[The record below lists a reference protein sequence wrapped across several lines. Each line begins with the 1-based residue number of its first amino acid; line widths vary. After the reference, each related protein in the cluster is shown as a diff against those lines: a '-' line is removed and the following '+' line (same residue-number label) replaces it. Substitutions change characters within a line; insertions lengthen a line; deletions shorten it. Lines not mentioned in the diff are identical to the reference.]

1 MINKLSLKPPRHS
14 LIKRTSTSLAFLSA
28 LLATST
34 AFAYEPEEG
43 QAPASNPYSLGNDW
57 EGSSEIIP
65 SFSTIYRGPRGLST
79 TEPLR
84 PSSQAQALT
93 AGEEE
98 AEEAENLP
106 YGYTLEGAPAA
117 EPTSAFEQHLQD
129 PARLKATLEAAG
141 IDPTEDNIASRFWEE
156 KDLYIRLVNNQH
168 GTLLNLIQTSFTQT
182 KSLLIFDALRETLSV
197 QRLNLSKCQIPL
209 PYFLA
214 LGTALSLNTSLQV
227 IDLQQATWPNQD
239 ITLLGLILQNNRS
252 LQEVIFSAN
261 LNLNEAALQSF
272 YKMIESNRHLRLIRW
287 SQEAFKPLKTIART
301 NPVAMV
307 HLGVSYLEK
316 VMAPQFDF
324 LPVSLSPSLDPVKEA
339 IALFTKADKINHP
352 LASYELGKIKEAQ
365 QQFPEALKWYQR
377 SADLGYAAAQ
387 YKIGEYYRAVWPQK
401 EPVLPTADYG
411 QALEWFHRSAKQGY
425 APALYRLGRLYEAGR
440 SGSVSL
446 SKAGDYFYEAVIRGY
461 PEAFVALGGLCGN
474 PSYEY
479 ADETMAKYYL
489 EWGKK
494 FPEVSF
500 QAERLLKF
508 PSQG

>member
-1 MINKLSLKPPRHS
+1 MINRLSLKPPRPS
-14 LIKRTSTSLAFLSA
+14 LIKRESISLAFLSA
-28 LLATST
+28 LLATSS
-34 AFAYEPEEG
+34 ALSYEPEEG
-43 QAPASNPYSLGNDW
+43 QAPAPNNPYSLGQDW
-57 EGSSEIIP
+57 DRGSEISP

-84 PSSQAQALT
+84 PPSQVLT

-98 AEEAENLP
+98 AEVESLP
-106 YGYTLEGAPAA
+106 HNSMLEGTPPA
-117 EPTSAFEQHLQD
+117 EPMSAFEQHLQD

-209 PYFLA
+209 PYYLA

-227 IDLQQATWPNQD
+227 LDLRQATWPNQD
-239 ITLLGLILQNNRS
+239 INLLGLILQNSRS
-252 LQEVIFSAN
+252 LQEVIFSAE
-261 LNLNEAALQSF
+261 LTVNEPSLQSF
-272 YKMIESNRHLRLIRW
+272 YSIIKDNHHLRLIHW
-287 SQEAFKPLKTIART
+287 PSSAFKYLKAIARK

-307 HLGVSYLEK
+307 HLGASYLEK
-316 VMAPQFDF
+316 VMEPEFDF
-324 LPVSLSPSLDPVKEA
+324 LPLSLFMSLDPLKEA
-339 IALFTKADKINHP
+339 MTLFTKADQHKHP

-377 SADLGYAAAQ
+377 SADLGYATAQ
-387 YKIGEYYRAVWPQK
+387 YKIGEYYRAVWPQNRSL
-401 EPVLPTADYG
+401 LPTPDY
-411 QALEWFHRSAKQGY
+411 QKALEWFHKSVKQGY
-425 APALYRLGRLYEAGR
+425 APAMYRLGRLYEAGR

-446 SKAGDYFYEAVIRGY
+446 SKAGDHFYEALIRGY
-461 PEAFVALGGLCGN
+461 PEAFVALGALCRN
-474 PSYEY
+474 PSYEH
-479 ADETMAKYYL
+479 ADEAMAKYYL